1 MRQDLMV
8 QLDSFVT
15 IHKNALIT
23 VQSSRKYNPVVK
35 RCQIVQYPE
44 KNHLRNLNQTHF
56 KKANLKEQYVYIW
69 KLQTLGKSRDLKKPV
84 PAVLFQHRFIIFF
97 VRNITE
103 DSGILKSTV
112 MRKVSK

>member
-35 RCQIVQYPE
+35 RCQITQYPE
-44 KNHLRNLNQTHF
+44 ENHLRNL
-56 KKANLKEQYVYIW
+56 
-69 KLQTLGKSRDLKKPV
+69 TLGKSRDLKKKTV
-84 PAVLFQHRFIIFF
+84 PAVLFQQHFIIFF